1 MKVIKLGGHA
11 MKGDLNWASSL
22 KERWLIGE
30 EFVIVHGGGP
40 QIDSALKRANLPS
53 EFLDGLRVT
62 SDAAMAIVEETL
74 TGVVLKTVVD
84 GLCSLGLPA
93 EGISGAENNLISAK
107 ILDEQRYGRV
117 GEVSA
122 IDPQKIWTLLEEK
135 KIPVISPIAREPNGK
150 SLNVNADTAAGAIAG
165 ALRADEIIFMTD
177 VPGIYRN
184 WPDRDS
190 LLEKTS
196 FAELSQLTFQGGML
210 PKVAAVTSAISSG
223 AGGARIIDG
232 NNHESLSLA
241 LSGRGGTWV
250 AP

>member
-1 MKVIKLGGHA
+1 
-11 MKGDLNWASSL
+11 L

-122 IDPQKIWTLLEEK
+122 IDPQKIWTLLNEK
-135 KIPVISPIAREPNGK
+135 KIPVISP
-150 SLNVNADTAAGAIAG
+150 
-165 ALRADEIIFMTD
+165 IIFMTD

-232 NNHESLSLA
+232 NSNESLSLA
-241 LSGRGGTWV
+241 LNGRGGTWV